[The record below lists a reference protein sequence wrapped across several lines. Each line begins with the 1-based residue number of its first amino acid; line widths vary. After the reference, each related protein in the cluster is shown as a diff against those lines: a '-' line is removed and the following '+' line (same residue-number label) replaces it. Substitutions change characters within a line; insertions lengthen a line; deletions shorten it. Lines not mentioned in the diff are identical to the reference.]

1 MTVKTFTL
9 PDLGEG
15 LTEAELVSWLVQ
27 VGDTVAVDQPIAE
40 VETAKSAVEVP
51 CPFAGTVHQLHG
63 ASGQTL
69 DVGAPLISVD
79 TGDRAGTPAP
89 QGGGP
94 KGGQSYREE
103 ERAGADP
110 SAAAEASAGAAA
122 SDDDAGSGSVLIG
135 YGTPA
140 GGTAGRRRRPK
151 RTGATGPAAG
161 SAARP
166 TPEPATARAAEETAA
181 QAAQAAGAAHDA
193 MASAPRL
200 APTVVSPIVRKLAKD
215 RGVDISTVRGSGP
228 GGLILRRDVVTA
240 AAAPAAP
247 ATGESTAPSSP
258 ALAPVP
264 STTELPTAAPSA
276 VDARTGLGVAERVP
290 VSGIR
295 KVIGQAMTR
304 SRSEIPEAT
313 VWVDVDATRLVELR
327 AELKAQDPATAPGL
341 MALIARFVLAGLAR
355 HPELATRIE
364 TLEDGSQ
371 EIVRFDGVNLGFAA
385 QTDRGLVVPNIRSAH
400 TLSARGLDAELRRL
414 TELARSGKAGP
425 AELSGSTFTLNNYGV
440 FGTDGAAAI
449 INHPEVAI
457 LGIGRIIDRP
467 WVVDGQLAVRKVTQL
482 SLAFD
487 HRVCDGGAAGGFLRM
502 VADAVENPVSV
513 LADL

>member
-79 TGDRAGTPAP
+79 TADRAGTPAP

-110 SAAAEASAGAAA
+110 AAAAEA

-151 RTGATGPAAG
+151 RAGATGPAA

-166 TPEPATARAAEETAA
+166 VPEPARARAAE
-181 QAAQAAGAAHDA
+181 QAAGAAHDA

-247 ATGESTAPSSP
+247 AARESTAPTSSAP
-258 ALAPVP
+258 APVP
-264 STTELPTAAPSA
+264 STTAAPSA

-304 SRSEIPEAT
+304 SRAEIPEAT

-327 AELKAQDPATAPGL
+327 AGLKAQDPATAPGL

-385 QTDRGLVVPNIRSAH
+385 QTDRGLVVPNIRGAH

>member
-15 LTEAELVSWLVQ
+15 LTEAELVSWLVR

-51 CPFAGTVHQLHG
+51 CPFAGTVHELHG

-79 TGDRAGTPAP
+79 TADREGTPAP

-110 SAAAEASAGAAA
+110 AAGA
-122 SDDDAGSGSVLIG
+122 SDDDTGSGSVLIG

-140 GGTAGRRRRPK
+140 GGAPGRRRRPK
-151 RTGATGPAAG
+151 RAG
-161 SAARP
+161 SADGR
-166 TPEPATARAAEETAA
+166 TPATTAVPAAAPA
-181 QAAQAAGAAHDA
+181 QAADAAHDA

-215 RGVDISTVRGSGP
+215 RGIDISTVRGTGP
-228 GGLILRRDVVTA
+228 GGLILRRDVVA
-240 AAAPAAP
+240 AADVPAEPAPTLRGTA
-247 ATGESTAPSSP
+247 APSSAASAP
-258 ALAPVP
+258 AG
-264 STTELPTAAPSA
+264 PSA
-276 VDARTGLGVAERVP
+276 VDARTGLGVAERLP

-295 KVIGQAMTR
+295 KAIGQAMTR
-304 SRSEIPEAT
+304 SRREIPEAT
-313 VWVDVDATRLVELR
+313 VWVDVDTTELVALRTRL
-327 AELKAQDPATAPGL
+327 KARDPERAPGL

-385 QTDRGLVVPNIRSAH
+385 QTDRGLVVPNIRGAH

-487 HRVCDGGAAGGFLRM
+487 HRVCDGGTAGGFLRM
-502 VADAVENPVSV
+502 VADAVEDPMSV

>member
-110 SAAAEASAGAAA
+110 AAAAETSGASGA
-122 SDDDAGSGSVLIG
+122 SEDDTGSGSVLIG

-140 GGTAGRRRRPK
+140 GGAAGRRRRPK
-151 RTGATGPAAG
+151 RAG
-161 SAARP
+161 SAADSAARP
-166 TPEPATARAAEETAA
+166 ASAQAVEQTSA

-215 RGVDISTVRGSGP
+215 RGIDISTVRGSGP
-228 GGLILRRDVVTA
+228 GGLILRRDVVDAATA
-240 AAAPAAP
+240 PTAPGTAP
-247 ATGESTAPSSP
+247 QEGAAPSSP
-258 ALAPVP
+258 PPAP
-264 STTELPTAAPSA
+264 ELSAAVPSA
-276 VDARTGLGVAERVP
+276 VDARTGLGVAERLP

-304 SRSEIPEAT
+304 SRTEIPEAT
-313 VWVDVDATRLVELR
+313 VWVDVDATKLVELR

-371 EIVRFDGVNLGFAA
+371 QIVRFDGVNLGFAA

-400 TLSARGLDAELRRL
+400 SLSARGLDAELRRL
-414 TELARSGKAGP
+414 TELARSGRAGP

>member
-51 CPFAGTVHQLHG
+51 CPFAGTVQELHG

-69 DVGAPLISVD
+69 DVGAPLISVN
-79 TGDRAGTPAP
+79 TGDTAGTPAP

-94 KGGQSYREE
+94 HGGQSYREE

-110 SAAAEASAGAAA
+110 RSAAEAGTVASVASGA
-122 SDDDAGSGSVLIG
+122 SDDAEGSGSVLIG

-140 GGTAGRRRRPK
+140 AGSAGRRRRPK
-151 RTGATGPAAG
+151 RAAAPAGASGPLADRLGDRASQQLAEQTAG
-161 SAARP
+161 
-166 TPEPATARAAEETAA
+166 
-181 QAAQAAGAAHDA
+181 QAAASGAAHDA

-200 APTVVSPIVRKLAKD
+200 APTVISPIVRKLAKD
-215 RGVDISTVRGSGP
+215 RGIDISTVRGSGP
-228 GGLILRRDVVTA
+228 GGLILRRDVVA
-240 AAAPAAP
+240 A
-247 ATGESTAPSSP
+247 
-258 ALAPVP
+258 
-264 STTELPTAAPSA
+264 TAAPTAPAPPQPLAAEPADGAPSGT
-276 VDARTGLGVAERVP
+276 DPRTGLGVAGRVP
-290 VSGIR
+290 VSGVR
-295 KVIGQAMTR
+295 KVIAQAMSR
-304 SRSEIPEAT
+304 SRTEIPEAT

-327 AELKAQDPATAPGL
+327 AALKAQDPATAPGL

-355 HPELATRIE
+355 YPELATRIE
-364 TLEDGSQ
+364 TREDGSQ
-371 EIVRFDGVNLGFAA
+371 EIVRFEGVNLGFAA
-385 QTDRGLVVPNIRSAH
+385 QTDRGLVVPNIRGAH
-400 TLSARGLDAELRRL
+400 ALSARGLDAELRRL
-414 TELARSGKAGP
+414 TELARSGKASP

-457 LGIGRIIDRP
+457 LGVGRIIDRP

-502 VADAVENPVSV
+502 VADAVENPMSV

>member
-1 MTVKTFTL
+1 
-9 PDLGEG
+9 
-15 LTEAELVSWLVQ
+15 
-27 VGDTVAVDQPIAE
+27 
-40 VETAKSAVEVP
+40 
-51 CPFAGTVHQLHG
+51 
-63 ASGQTL
+63 
-69 DVGAPLISVD
+69 
-79 TGDRAGTPAP
+79 
-89 QGGGP
+89 
-94 KGGQSYREE
+94 
-103 ERAGADP
+103 
-110 SAAAEASAGAAA
+110 
-122 SDDDAGSGSVLIG
+122 
-135 YGTPA
+135 
-140 GGTAGRRRRPK
+140 
-151 RTGATGPAAG
+151 
-161 SAARP
+161 
-166 TPEPATARAAEETAA
+166 
-181 QAAQAAGAAHDA
+181 A

-240 AAAPAAP
+240 AAAPAATAAP
-247 ATGESTAPSSP
+247 AARESTAPTSSAP
-258 ALAPVP
+258 AP
-264 STTELPTAAPSA
+264 STTAAPSA

-295 KVIGQAMTR
+295 KAIGQAMTR
-304 SRSEIPEAT
+304 SRAEIPEAT

-385 QTDRGLVVPNIRSAH
+385 QTDRGLVVPNIRGAH

>member
-79 TGDRAGTPAP
+79 TADRAGTPAP

-110 SAAAEASAGAAA
+110 AAAAEASAVPAA

-151 RTGATGPAAG
+151 RAGMTGPAA

-166 TPEPATARAAEETAA
+166 VPEPAPARAAE
-181 QAAQAAGAAHDA
+181 QAAGAAHDA

-247 ATGESTAPSSP
+247 AARESTAPSSSAP
-258 ALAPVP
+258 APVP
-264 STTELPTAAPSA
+264 STAAPSA

-304 SRSEIPEAT
+304 SRAEIPEAT

-385 QTDRGLVVPNIRSAH
+385 QTDRGLVVPNIRGAH

>member
-79 TGDRAGTPAP
+79 TADRAGTPAP

-110 SAAAEASAGAAA
+110 AAAAEA

-151 RTGATGPAAG
+151 RSGATGPAA

-166 TPEPATARAAEETAA
+166 VPEPARARAAE
-181 QAAQAAGAAHDA
+181 QAAGAAHDA

-200 APTVVSPIVRKLAKD
+200 APTVVSPIVSKLAKD

-240 AAAPAAP
+240 VAAPAAP
-247 ATGESTAPSSP
+247 AARESTAPTSSAP
-258 ALAPVP
+258 APVP
-264 STTELPTAAPSA
+264 STTAAPSA

-295 KVIGQAMTR
+295 KAIGQAMTR
-304 SRSEIPEAT
+304 SRAEIPEAT

-385 QTDRGLVVPNIRSAH
+385 QTDRGLVVPNIRGAH

>member
-63 ASGQTL
+63 TSGQTL

-79 TGDRAGTPAP
+79 TGDRDGTPAP

-94 KGGQSYREE
+94 KGGLSYREE

-110 SAAAEASAGAAA
+110 AAAAGA

-151 RTGATGPAAG
+151 RAG
-161 SAARP
+161 SADEQGSAQ
-166 TPEPATARAAEETAA
+166 AAA
-181 QAAQAAGAAHDA
+181 QAAATDAAHDA

-228 GGLILRRDVVTA
+228 GGLILRRDVVA
-240 AAAPAAP
+240 AADAPAQPAPVPQEAAAP
-247 ATGESTAPSSP
+247 SSSP
-258 ALAPVP
+258 APEP
-264 STTELPTAAPSA
+264 SAVAPSA
-276 VDARTGLGVAERVP
+276 VDARTGLRVAERLP
-290 VSGIR
+290 VAGIR
-295 KVIGQAMTR
+295 KAIGQAMTR

-313 VWVDVDATRLVELR
+313 VWVDVDATKLVELR
-327 AELKAQDPATAPGL
+327 AELKAQDPERAPGL

-371 EIVRFDGVNLGFAA
+371 QIVRFDGVNLGFAA
-385 QTDRGLVVPNIRSAH
+385 QTDRGLVVPNIRDAH
-400 TLSARGLDAELRRL
+400 TLSARGLDSELRRL

>member
-110 SAAAEASAGAAA
+110 AAAAEAFVASGGSGA

-140 GGTAGRRRRPK
+140 GNTAGRRRRPK
-151 RTGATGPAAG
+151 RAG
-161 SAARP
+161 SAAGA
-166 TPEPATARAAEETAA
+166 PAASTVGSASAQAAEQTAA

-228 GGLILRRDVVTA
+228 GGLILRRDVVA
-240 AAAPAAP
+240 AADAPAVPAP
-247 ATGESTAPSSP
+247 RESTAPSSP
-258 ALAPVP
+258 LAPEP
-264 STTELPTAAPSA
+264 SGAAPSAVVPSA
-276 VDARTGLGVAERVP
+276 VDARTGLGVAERLP

-304 SRSEIPEAT
+304 SRAEIPEAT
-313 VWVDVDATRLVELR
+313 VWVDVDATKLVELR

-385 QTDRGLVVPNIRSAH
+385 QTDRGLVVPNIRNAH

-414 TELARSGKAGP
+414 TELARAGKAGP

>member
-79 TGDRAGTPAP
+79 TADRAGTPAP

-110 SAAAEASAGAAA
+110 AAAAEASAVAAA

-151 RTGATGPAAG
+151 RAG
-161 SAARP
+161 SAAGA
-166 TPEPATARAAEETAA
+166 PAASTVGPAAAQAAEQTAA

-247 ATGESTAPSSP
+247 AARESTAPTSSAP
-258 ALAPVP
+258 APVP
-264 STTELPTAAPSA
+264 STTAAPSA

-295 KVIGQAMTR
+295 KAIGQAMTR
-304 SRSEIPEAT
+304 SRAEIPEAT

-385 QTDRGLVVPNIRSAH
+385 QTDRGLVVPNIRGAH

-440 FGTDGAAAI
+440 FGTGGAAAI

>member
-1 MTVKTFTL
+1 
-9 PDLGEG
+9 
-15 LTEAELVSWLVQ
+15 
-27 VGDTVAVDQPIAE
+27 
-40 VETAKSAVEVP
+40 
-51 CPFAGTVHQLHG
+51 
-63 ASGQTL
+63 
-69 DVGAPLISVD
+69 
-79 TGDRAGTPAP
+79 
-89 QGGGP
+89 
-94 KGGQSYREE
+94 
-103 ERAGADP
+103 
-110 SAAAEASAGAAA
+110 
-122 SDDDAGSGSVLIG
+122 
-135 YGTPA
+135 
-140 GGTAGRRRRPK
+140 
-151 RTGATGPAAG
+151 
-161 SAARP
+161 
-166 TPEPATARAAEETAA
+166 
-181 QAAQAAGAAHDA
+181 

-247 ATGESTAPSSP
+247 AARESTAPTSSAP
-258 ALAPVP
+258 APVP
-264 STTELPTAAPSA
+264 STTAAPSA

-304 SRSEIPEAT
+304 SRAEIPEAT

-385 QTDRGLVVPNIRSAH
+385 QTDRGLVVPNIRGAH

>member
-1 MTVKTFTL
+1 MTVRTFTL

-94 KGGQSYREE
+94 KGGQTYREE

-110 SAAAEASAGAAA
+110 AAAAEAARTSGAPE
-122 SDDDAGSGSVLIG
+122 DDAGSGSVLIG

-151 RTGATGPAAG
+151 RAGSPAG
-161 SAARP
+161 SA
-166 TPEPATARAAEETAA
+166 
-181 QAAQAAGAAHDA
+181 AAGAAHDA

-215 RGVDISTVRGSGP
+215 RGVDVSTVRGSGP
-228 GGLILRRDVVTA
+228 GGLILRRDVVAA

-247 ATGESTAPSSP
+247 VPPESAAPSSTP
-258 ALAPVP
+258 APEP
-264 STTELPTAAPSA
+264 STAVPSA
-276 VDARTGLGVAERVP
+276 VDARTGLGVAERLP

-304 SRSEIPEAT
+304 SRAEIPEAT
-313 VWVDVDATRLVELR
+313 VWVDVDATKLVELR
-327 AELKAQDPATAPGL
+327 AELQAQDPATAPGL

-364 TLEDGSQ
+364 TLGDGSQ

-414 TELARSGKAGP
+414 TELARSGRAGP

>member
-15 LTEAELVSWLVQ
+15 LTEAELVGWLVQ

-51 CPFAGTVHQLHG
+51 CPFAGTVHELHG

-79 TGDRAGTPAP
+79 TGDWAGTPAP

-94 KGGQSYREE
+94 RGGQDYREE

-110 SAAAEASAGAAA
+110 SAAAEAASSSGA

-140 GGTAGRRRRPK
+140 GGSAGRRRRPK
-151 RTGATGPAAG
+151 RPAA
-161 SAARP
+161 
-166 TPEPATARAAEETAA
+166 E
-181 QAAQAAGAAHDA
+181 QAATTGAAHDA

-200 APTVVSPIVRKLAKD
+200 APTVISPIVRKLAKD
-215 RGVDISTVRGSGP
+215 RGIDISTVRGSGP
-228 GGLILRRDVVTA
+228 GGLILRRDVAAADATP
-240 AAAPAAP
+240 AAAPAPQEA
-247 ATGESTAPSSP
+247 AAPSSAPGASAPGAEPP
-258 ALAPVP
+258 ARDP
-264 STTELPTAAPSA
+264 
-276 VDARTGLGVAERVP
+276 RTGLGVAGRVP
-290 VSGIR
+290 VTGVR
-295 KVIGQAMTR
+295 KAVAQAMTR
-304 SRSEIPEAT
+304 SRTEIPEAT

-341 MALIARFVLAGLAR
+341 MALIARFVVAGLAR
-355 HPELATRIE
+355 HPDLATRIE
-364 TLEDGSQ
+364 TREDGSQ

-385 QTDRGLVVPNIRSAH
+385 QTDRGLVVPNIRDAH

-414 TELARSGKAGP
+414 TELARSGKASP

-487 HRVCDGGAAGGFLRM
+487 HRVCDGGTAGGFLRM

>member
-1 MTVKTFTL
+1 VTVRIFTL

-15 LTEAELVSWLVQ
+15 LTEAELVTWLVR
-27 VGDTVAVDQPIAE
+27 VGDAVAVDQPIAE

-63 ASGQTL
+63 SSGQTL

-79 TGDRAGTPAP
+79 TADRAGTPAP
-89 QGGGP
+89 EGGGP

-103 ERAGADP
+103 ERAGTDP
-110 SAAAEASAGAAA
+110 SSGPELTAGTSTGASPGVSSGASSGAA

-140 GGTAGRRRRPK
+140 GGTAGRRRRPR
-151 RTGATGPAAG
+151 RTPTAGAEATG
-161 SAARP
+161 
-166 TPEPATARAAEETAA
+166 TQRA
-181 QAAQAAGAAHDA
+181 AAHDA
-193 MASAPRL
+193 MASSPRP
-200 APTVVSPIVRKLAKD
+200 APTVISPIVRKLAKD
-215 RGVDISTVRGSGP
+215 RGVDVSTVRGSGP
-228 GGLILRRDVVTA
+228 GGLVLRRDVVAAAASASATA
-240 AAAPAAP
+240 AASSSGAGAAAGPSPDTPP
-247 ATGESTAPSSP
+247 ATSAPPSRAAEVP
-258 ALAPVP
+258 ASDP
-264 STTELPTAAPSA
+264 
-276 VDARTGLGVAERVP
+276 RTGLGVAGRTP
-290 VSGIR
+290 VTGVR
-295 KVIGQAMTR
+295 KAVAQAMTR
-304 SRSEIPEAT
+304 SRAEIPEAT

-327 AELKAQDPATAPGL
+327 AKLKAQDPEAPGL
-341 MALIARFVLAGLAR
+341 MALLARFVLAGLAR
-355 HPELATRIE
+355 YPELASRIE
-364 TLEDGSQ
+364 TRDDGGQ
-371 EIVRFDGVNLGFAA
+371 EIVRFAGVNLGFAA
-385 QTDRGLVVPNIRSAH
+385 QTDRGLVVPNVRQAH
-400 TLSARGLDAELRRL
+400 TMSARRLDAELKRL
-414 TELARSGKAGP
+414 TGLARSGTASP
-425 AELSGSTFTLNNYGV
+425 ADLTGSTFTLNNYGV

-487 HRVCDGGAAGGFLRM
+487 HRVCDGGTAGGFLRM

>member
-79 TGDRAGTPAP
+79 TADRDGTPAP

-110 SAAAEASAGAAA
+110 AAAAGA
-122 SDDDAGSGSVLIG
+122 SDDDAGSGNVLIG

-151 RTGATGPAAG
+151 RTG
-161 SAARP
+161 SADGQSSAQ
-166 TPEPATARAAEETAA
+166 AAA
-181 QAAQAAGAAHDA
+181 QAAATDAAHDA

-215 RGVDISTVRGSGP
+215 RGIDVSTVRGSGP
-228 GGLILRRDVVTA
+228 GGLILRRDVVAAADTSA
-240 AAAPAAP
+240 QPAPAPREAAAP
-247 ATGESTAPSSP
+247 S
-258 ALAPVP
+258 ALAPEP
-264 STTELPTAAPSA
+264 SAVASSA
-276 VDARTGLGVAERVP
+276 VDARTGLGVAERLP
-290 VSGIR
+290 VSGVR
-295 KVIGQAMTR
+295 KVVGQAMTR

-313 VWVDVDATRLVELR
+313 VWVDVDATKLVELR
-327 AELKAQDPATAPGL
+327 AELKAQDPERAPGL

-371 EIVRFDGVNLGFAA
+371 QIVRFDGVNLGFAA
-385 QTDRGLVVPNIRSAH
+385 QTDRGLVVPNIRAAH

-414 TELARSGKAGP
+414 TALARSGKAGP

-467 WVVDGQLAVRKVTQL
+467 WVVEGQLAVRKVTQL